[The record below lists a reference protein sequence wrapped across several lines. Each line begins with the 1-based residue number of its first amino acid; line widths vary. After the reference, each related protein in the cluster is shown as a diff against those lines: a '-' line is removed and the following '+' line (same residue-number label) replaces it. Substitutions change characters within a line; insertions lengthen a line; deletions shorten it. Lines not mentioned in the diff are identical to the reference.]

1 MAQKRFPKLLPGPDI
16 SWGLLVTSQELCQ
29 TKTYIY
35 NCSVLSTEINVPW
48 IKLHTRSIFI
58 YTPIKSTGNNDG
70 RYSKGQIPDNRDQE
84 PPLLL
89 CHQSLPV
96 SVIQEGTP
104 QTTVHV
110 PLMPSSRP
118 LLLYIMQK
126 QNPVFSHIGQAV
138 SVGGIYSPS
147 LHPPYLPDQLWYV

>member
-1 MAQKRFPKLLPGPDI
+1 M
-16 SWGLLVTSQELCQ
+16 
-29 TKTYIY
+29 
-35 NCSVLSTEINVPW
+35 PW

-58 YTPIKSTGNNDG
+58 YTPIKSTGTTDG
-70 RYSKGQIPDNRDQE
+70 RYSKGQIPDNRYQQ
-84 PPLLL
+84 PPLLP
-89 CHQSLPV
+89 CPQSLPV

-110 PLMPSSRP
+110 PLMPSSCP

-138 SVGGIYSPS
+138 LVGGIYYPS
-147 LHPPYLPDQLWYV
+147 LHPFFLISCDMCNSDNVYHCYGDCYVTSNGMTGIFTAG